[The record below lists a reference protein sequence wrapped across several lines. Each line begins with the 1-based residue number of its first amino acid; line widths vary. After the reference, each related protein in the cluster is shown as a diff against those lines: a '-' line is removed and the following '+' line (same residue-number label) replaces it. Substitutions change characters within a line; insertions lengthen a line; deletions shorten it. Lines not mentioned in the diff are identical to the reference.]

1 MWLLKS
7 TSFQEFLVSDNVDVL
22 TQSHHGSS
30 PILNHISPRCTF
42 FRTKRIYGGIDQ
54 ALQFWMVKMRF
65 QPPTIQLG
73 KLIVRLL
80 NHLERL
86 IELGTA
92 RVFLPLRLVGEF
104 GHISNAFE
112 TALAWIRH
120 RTLHFPNQILNHNV
134 YENFLEVYYWHISWS
149 LNRSKFK

>member
-1 MWLLKS
+1 
-7 TSFQEFLVSDNVDVL
+7 
-22 TQSHHGSS
+22 
-30 PILNHISPRCTF
+30 
-42 FRTKRIYGGIDQ
+42 
-54 ALQFWMVKMRF
+54 MVKMRF
-65 QPPTIQLG
+65 QPPAIQLG

-112 TALAWIRH
+112 TALA
-120 RTLHFPNQILNHNV
+120 
-134 YENFLEVYYWHISWS
+134 
-149 LNRSKFK
+149 